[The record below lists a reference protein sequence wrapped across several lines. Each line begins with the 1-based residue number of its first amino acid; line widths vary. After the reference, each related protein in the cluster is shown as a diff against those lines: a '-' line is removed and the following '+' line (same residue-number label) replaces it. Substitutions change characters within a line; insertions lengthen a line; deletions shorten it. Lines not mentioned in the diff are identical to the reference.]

1 MTADSL
7 LELDMTNIPR
17 HVAIIMDG
25 NGRWAQNRGVPR
37 LAGHDAGMK
46 AMKEIVKRSSV
57 LGIKHLTVYA
67 FSTENWKRSEE
78 EVGGIFNL
86 LIIYVDREL
95 KELNDNNVKVNIIGD
110 RKALSNKVNKSID
123 KALSRTKNNDGLNFN
138 IALNYGSRAE
148 ILEAVKIVA
157 ERVKDGE
164 TGIEDIDESYISQN
178 LLTAGIPDPDV
189 IIRTSGEMRLSNF
202 LLWQAAYSEFVFT
215 DVLWPD
221 YSQDE
226 FEKSLI
232 EYQGRKRRFGG
243 R

>member
-1 MTADSL
+1 MSSEPSAK
-7 LELDMTNIPR
+7 LDMTNIPD

-25 NGRWAQNRGVPR
+25 NGRWAKKQGVPR

-57 LGIKHLTVYA
+57 LGVKHLTVYA

-86 LIIYVDREL
+86 LIVYVDREL
-95 KELNDNNVKVNIIGD
+95 RELNDNNVKVNIIGD
-110 RKALSNKVNKSID
+110 RKALSKKVNASID
-123 KALSRTKNNDGLNFN
+123 KALSRTAQNDGMNFN

-148 ILEAVKIVA
+148 ITGAVKEIA
-157 ERVKDGE
+157 QNVKDGKLDV
-164 TGIEDIDESYISQN
+164 EDIDNEVINSN

-189 IIRTSGEMRLSNF
+189 IIRTSGEKRLSNF
-202 LLWQAAYSEFVFT
+202 LLWQAAYSEFIFT
-215 DVLWPD
+215 DILWPD
-221 YSQDE
+221 YTPAEYELSI
-226 FEKSLI
+226 I
-232 EYQGRKRRFGG
+232 EYQNRKRRFGG

>member
-1 MTADSL
+1 MQNL
-7 LELDMTNIPR
+7 KNELDMDNIPG

-25 NGRWAQNRGVPR
+25 NGRWAKEHGVPR
-37 LAGHDAGMK
+37 LSGHDAGMK

-57 LGIKHLTVYA
+57 LGVKHLTVYA
-67 FSTENWKRSEE
+67 FSTENWKRSTE

-95 KELNDNNVKVNIIGD
+95 RELNDNNVKVNIIGD
-110 RKALSNKVNKSID
+110 RTALSDKVNKSID
-123 KALSRTKNNDGLNFN
+123 KAIRNTGNNDGLNFN

-148 ILEAVKIVA
+148 IIQAVRILA
-157 ERVKDGE
+157 EESVQNELRP
-164 TGIEDIDESYISQN
+164 EDIDESMIDEN

-202 LLWQAAYSEFVFT
+202 LLWQAAYSEFIFT
-215 DVLWPD
+215 EVLWPD
-221 YSQDE
+221 YTPEE
-226 FEKSLI
+226 FEKSII